1 MKTLRERFEAK
12 FQRGAESECW
22 LWTAAVRHGYGAIW
36 EGRRGGKM
44 LLAHRLAY
52 ELYTGREIP
61 EGIYICHAC
70 DTPACVNPSHLVAG
84 SAAWNMADMV
94 AKGRHVT
101 LKGEALPQTKLT
113 EDEVL
118 EIRAAPGLQRE
129 IAKRFG
135 VSRQL
140 VGYIKLR
147 QIWSH
152 LK

>member
-94 AKGRHVT
+94 EKGRHVA
-101 LKGEALPQTKLT
+101 LKGEACVRAKLT
-113 EDEVL
+113 EDEVR
-118 EIRAAPGLQRE
+118 EIRAAPGTQRK
-129 IAKRFG
+129 IAKQFG
-135 VSRQL
+135 ISHAHV
-140 VGYIKLR
+140 YHIKNR
-147 QIWSH
+147 KYWKH
-152 LK
+152 VP